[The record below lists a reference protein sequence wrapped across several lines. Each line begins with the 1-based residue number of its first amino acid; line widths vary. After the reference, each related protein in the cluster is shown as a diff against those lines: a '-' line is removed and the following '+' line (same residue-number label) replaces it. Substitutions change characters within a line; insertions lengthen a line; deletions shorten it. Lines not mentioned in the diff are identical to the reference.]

1 MPEQSNP
8 KLRPTPLPP
17 ANLGAQAQ
25 ADYAELDVTSNFSF
39 LRGASHPDELVYRA
53 AELGYRAIAITDL
66 NSLAGVVRAHAAAR
80 QVAERG
86 GTPPKLLI
94 GARLTLSD
102 APDLLVWPTDRAA
115 YGRLCRLLTLG
126 KRRAAKGECSLTLED
141 FLNHNEGLLA
151 AIASTTPDDSIE
163 NRKSKIENGE
173 GRHEG
178 TEARRHRGGDKGAG
192 VQSPAAPPIKNQKSK
207 IKNLLDALGDRLS
220 LATACLYSDDDRGR
234 LDTMIRLARRL
245 NIPIL
250 ATNHVHYHIPQRRM
264 LQDVLV
270 CIREGCT
277 IHEAGYRLFPNGE
290 RYLKPPAQMQR
301 LFADHPAAIRRGLE
315 IAERCTFSL
324 DELKYEYPHE
334 VVPAGKTAIEY
345 LAELTRNGAKER
357 YPQGVPPKV
366 LQLIDHELELIE
378 KLKYEAYFLTVYDL
392 VTFAR
397 SRGIL
402 CQGRGSA
409 ANSAVCYCL
418 GITSVDPDR
427 IDVLFERFVSAAR
440 NEPPDID
447 VDFEH
452 ERREEVIQY
461 IYEKYGRDRAGMT
474 AEVIT
479 YRGRSAV
486 RDVGKALGLSL
497 DLVDQ
502 LAGKLDWWH
511 RGTLCEEHLSEL
523 GLNPADRTVR
533 LVVELTGQLLGFP
546 RHLSQHVG
554 GMVMTAGPLC
564 ELVPIENAAMENRT
578 VIEWDKDDIDALGI
592 LKVDCLGLGML
603 TCVSKALSLINGTGE
618 GSGFRVQ
625 GSVGS
630 NGESR
635 NPKPESMTNDEGR
648 MTNGRGPQ
656 IVSCP
661 LQLHTVPPEDPAVYD
676 MIANADTVGVFQ
688 IESRAQMSM
697 LPRLRP
703 RCFYDLVIEVAIVR
717 PGPIQGNMVHPY
729 LRRRN
734 GEEPVTYPSEAL
746 RQVLQKTLG
755 VPLFQEQAMRVAMV
769 GAGFTADEADK
780 LRRAM
785 AAWRRNGSI
794 DAFRQKIIDGM
805 LKNGYTREF
814 AEQCFLQIRGF
825 GEYGFPESHAASFAL
840 LVYASAWIKRY
851 YPAAFCAALL
861 NSQPMGFYA
870 PAQIVR
876 DAREHGVEV
885 RPVDVNFSEWD
896 CTLEGSGFGVQ
907 GSVARN
913 DEARNPKPESMT
925 NDEVRMAKGES
936 DTRHEGTEARR
947 HEGRERLPAHSGL
960 STQDSALRKAEGTE
974 PRRQGG
980 GDKGE
985 ERHEGTEAIENRKSK
1000 IENPLRLGL
1009 RLIRGLRRDHANQV
1023 VAARQKIG
1031 QFTSIPQFQ
1040 RVTALPRHVI
1050 RRLAEADAFA
1060 SLGLTRRQALWQA
1073 MELDDRQ
1080 LPLFDDAAVEGS
1092 GFGVQGSVEE
1102 SDKATQRRSDE
1113 GRGFGVRG
1121 SGFSGRTSQHSGLRT
1136 QHCAGHGGGSDEA
1149 TKRRSD
1155 GGSGWIADSPDSIEN
1170 RKSKIE
1176 NPHHSGLSTHHSP
1189 LLPPMPLAQEVM
1201 TDYATAGLS
1210 LKQHPIALV
1219 RPTLDEMGIATAQ
1232 QIRDIPHG
1240 TWVRVAGLVL
1250 IRQRPGTASGIVFE
1264 TIEDETGIVNL
1275 IVRPDV
1281 YERYR
1286 PAARHAALLRA
1297 DGRIERQG
1305 QVVHVMVRRMFDL
1318 SHLIQGHR
1326 HTSRDF
1332 H

>member
-141 FLNHNEGLLA
+141 FLAHNEGLLA
-151 AIASTTPDDSIE
+151 AIASTIPADSIE
-163 NRKSKIENGE
+163 GGSDGATERGE
-173 GRHEG
+173 GSGFGVQGSVAKPLSTQDSGLRTGPG

-630 NGESR
+630 NGETR

-1092 GFGVQGSVEE
+1092 GFGVQGSVAEPL
-1102 SDKATQRRSDE
+1102 STQD
-1113 GRGFGVRG
+1113 
-1121 SGFSGRTSQHSGLRT
+1121 SGLST
-1136 QHCAGHGGGSDEA
+1136 ALGTEEEA
-1149 TKRRSD
+1149 TKRRND
-1155 GGSGWIADSPDSIEN
+1155 EATEGVAGSQILPIQSKIEN
-1170 RKSKIE
+1170 RKSKILITQDSALTTR
-1176 NPHHSGLSTHHSP
+1176 HSSP
-1189 LLPPMPLAQEVM
+1189 PCPSPRK
-1201 TDYATAGLS
+1201 S
-1210 LKQHPIALV
+1210 
-1219 RPTLDEMGIATAQ
+1219 
-1232 QIRDIPHG
+1232 
-1240 TWVRVAGLVL
+1240 
-1250 IRQRPGTASGIVFE
+1250 
-1264 TIEDETGIVNL
+1264 
-1275 IVRPDV
+1275 
-1281 YERYR
+1281 
-1286 PAARHAALLRA
+1286 
-1297 DGRIERQG
+1297 
-1305 QVVHVMVRRMFDL
+1305 
-1318 SHLIQGHR
+1318 
-1326 HTSRDF
+1326 
-1332 H
+1332 